1 MPTRN
6 SLLGRP
12 PGSATCYSVALARW
26 LPRARASARSFW
38 LFFGLT
44 GVCLQAAAQS
54 VALQGS
60 LGDKALLIIDGVP
73 RTVAVGTT
81 VQGVRLVRLQSGQAV
96 VEQGGRQ
103 LELTLG
109 ASPANLGGAPSG
121 GGGSRIAI
129 AAGPGGHFSPRG
141 SINGKAVQFVVDTG
155 ATSVALSQDVAD
167 QIGLNWRA
175 GSRTFS
181 QTANGP
187 VVVHVVSLNE
197 IRIGDVTV
205 YGVEAVVL
213 PSPLPVVLLGN
224 TYLRRFSMLRESDTL
239 VLTKTQ

>member
-1 MPTRN
+1 MPSR
-6 SLLGRP
+6 SIQIAVRSWL
-12 PGSATCYSVALARW
+12 ALARS
-26 LPRARASARSFW
+26 LARASHTARGDL
-38 LFFGLT
+38 LFLGLAA
-44 GVCLQAAAQS
+44 VCLQATAQS

-81 VQGVRLVRLQSGQAV
+81 VQGVRLVRLQGGQAV

-109 ASPANLGGAPSG
+109 ASPANLGGAASAS
-121 GGGSRIAI
+121 GGSRIVI

-155 ATSVALSQDVAD
+155 ATSVALSQDLAD

-175 GSRTFS
+175 GSRTLS

-187 VVVHVVSLNE
+187 VGVYVVSLNE

-213 PSPLPVVLLGN
+213 PSPLPLVLLGN